1 MQLSRKADYA
11 LRAIRFLARAPKGE
25 TRSINQISEGESI
38 PREFSAKILKDLKLK
53 RVIESFQGVK
63 GGYRLARSPK
73 DTTYLQV
80 IEAVDGPIHLNLCT
94 EPGNNYCKRVGSC
107 ELHTFWTQQETSLK
121 RKLSS
126 TNFGKY
132 SVKKRSTAG

>member
-11 LRAIRFLARAPKGE
+11 LLAIRFLSRLPKGE

-53 RVIESFQGVK
+53 GVIDSFQGVK
-63 GGYRLARSPK
+63 GGYRLSRRPK
-73 DTTYLQV
+73 NITYLKV

-94 EPGNNYCKRVGSC
+94 EPYSTYCDRVGSC
-107 ELHTFWTQQETSLK
+107 PLHTFWVKQESLLK
-121 RKLSS
+121 RKLIGE
-126 TNFGKY
+126 NFGNY
-132 SVKKRSTAG
+132 AVKSRSFAE